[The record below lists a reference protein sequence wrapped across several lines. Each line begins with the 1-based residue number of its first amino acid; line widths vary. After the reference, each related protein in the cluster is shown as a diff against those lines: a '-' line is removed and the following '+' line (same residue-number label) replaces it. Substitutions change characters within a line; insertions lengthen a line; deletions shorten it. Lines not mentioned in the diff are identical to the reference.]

1 MNLFLGAES
10 LIMKIL
16 LKFCSKLLY
25 SSGVKQTYQFPSSQ
39 DVLFYQKNISKCH
52 PQVQIEDS
60 TGGEMR
66 LLTCSFYEAEK
77 YGTFYQQ
84 LSVVA
89 HNAVDAYAS

>member
-1 MNLFLGAES
+1 
-10 LIMKIL
+10 MKIL

-25 SSGVKQTYQFPSSQ
+25 RNVHSSGVKQTYPFPSSH
-39 DVLFYQKNISKCH
+39 DVLFHQKNISKCH

-60 TGGEMR
+60 NTGGEVR

-84 LSVVA
+84 LSVVT